1 MVKKDI
7 EFRWKEVEKICVD
20 RFGEKLDATSL
31 LFIIGLQELA
41 KPPQLFSKDQKLDII
56 HIALCKVLEPFGYY
70 TYKGLDEEGWPH
82 WERTKKL
89 PFLNPEE
96 QEILIKEAIA
106 DYMQI

>member
-1 MVKKDI
+1 MIKKDI
-7 EFRWKEVEKICVD
+7 ELRWKEVEKICEE
-20 RFGEKLDATSL
+20 RFGEKLDVTAL

-56 HIALCKVLEPFGYY
+56 HIAVSKVLEPFGYY
-70 TYKGLDEEGWPH
+70 TYKGLDNDSWPH

-89 PFLNPEE
+89 PFLNQHE

-106 DYMQI
+106 DYLEA